1 MFEIETMNF
10 EELRDIAREQ
20 KSKSRLTKL
29 DSDFYESVR
38 AYLDMLRR
46 EQETASGRELQF
58 LSDEIKAATDR
69 LQHIFNHRVRKILD
83 LASLNLTGELG
94 DTRQHTDMM
103 TPIEREIYHSVLDAM
118 RNGWSVVEGMIA
130 GEPVPQAAAAMT
142 ATKIATEVTPEV
154 VPNVTPEVAT
164 GTSAGQPAA
173 RDADAAGNIAEE
185 TEAATGT
192 TTRTKD
198 DSGALSDYTVVYVLK
213 DIPTFVGA
221 DGNHYTLLRN
231 DVVTLPNL
239 NSRVLCKRRAVSP
252 IAVT

>member
-29 DSDFYESVR
+29 DSDFYESAR
-38 AYLDMLRR
+38 TYLDMLRR

-103 TPIEREIYHSVLDAM
+103 TPIERDIYHSVLDAM

-142 ATKIATEVTPEV
+142 ATKIATEVIPEV
-154 VPNVTPEVAT
+154 VPKVTSEVAT
-164 GTSAGQPAA
+164 ETSAGQPAA
-173 RDADAAGNIAEE
+173 RPTDAAGNIAEE
-185 TEAATGT
+185 TGAA
-192 TTRTKD
+192 TRTKD

-252 IAVT
+252 IALQ